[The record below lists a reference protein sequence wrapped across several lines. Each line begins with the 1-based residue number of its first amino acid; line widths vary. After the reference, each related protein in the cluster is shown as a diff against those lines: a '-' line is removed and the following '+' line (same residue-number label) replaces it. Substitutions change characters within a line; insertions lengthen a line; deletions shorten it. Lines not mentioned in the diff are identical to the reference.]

1 MKGKKRIWWR
11 PLVFAVLFSIV
22 FCVVSQMFITA
33 DRSDI
38 SNIRGFYYEPKN
50 SLDVVT
56 MGPSEMYTGYAP
68 TLAWHEFGYT
78 SYNFGAGAIPCNL
91 YKSMLKEVLKR
102 QNPKLIVVNISDYYD
117 GEWNYDDEVYMRKW
131 IDNIP
136 WSQNKIDTIKD
147 VIAKNDRA
155 GYFYSLWKYH
165 DNWANPLDVF
175 NALKVKIYL
184 AENGGTN
191 NKGFL
196 TNTTITGGQEN
207 LAALGKR
214 DSLNM
219 SFSKKTE
226 GYLRDFLDFCKE
238 CNIENML
245 FIAMPHQMKSINADV
260 IDQIGGIVGEYGYD
274 FMNLDKSY
282 AQIGIDDAT
291 DFSDGE
297 HMNVNG
303 MEKFTT
309 YLGQYIVDNY
319 DVARSDSGYTDDIK
333 ADWDACY
340 EKTMGIIDR
349 CKEDMKSG
357 IHKEYW
363 EGD

>member
-136 WSQNKIDTIKD
+136 WSQNKIDTI
-147 VIAKNDRA
+147 
-155 GYFYSLWKYH
+155 
-165 DNWANPLDVF
+165 
-175 NALKVKIYL
+175 
-184 AENGGTN
+184 
-191 NKGFL
+191 
-196 TNTTITGGQEN
+196 
-207 LAALGKR
+207 
-214 DSLNM
+214 
-219 SFSKKTE
+219 
-226 GYLRDFLDFCKE
+226 
-238 CNIENML
+238 
-245 FIAMPHQMKSINADV
+245 
-260 IDQIGGIVGEYGYD
+260 
-274 FMNLDKSY
+274 
-282 AQIGIDDAT
+282 
-291 DFSDGE
+291 
-297 HMNVNG
+297 
-303 MEKFTT
+303 
-309 YLGQYIVDNY
+309 
-319 DVARSDSGYTDDIK
+319 
-333 ADWDACY
+333 
-340 EKTMGIIDR
+340 
-349 CKEDMKSG
+349 
-357 IHKEYW
+357 
-363 EGD
+363 

>member
-102 QNPKLIVVNISDYYD
+102 QDPKLIVVNISDYYD

-147 VIAKNDRA
+147 VIAKTTGRDIFTA
-155 GYFYSLWKYH
+155 CG
-165 DNWANPLDVF
+165 
-175 NALKVKIYL
+175 
-184 AENGGTN
+184 
-191 NKGFL
+191 
-196 TNTTITGGQEN
+196 NTMITGRIRLMYLMLLKLKYTLQKMVGQTI
-207 LAALGKR
+207 K
-214 DSLNM
+214 
-219 SFSKKTE
+219 
-226 GYLRDFLDFCKE
+226 DF
-238 CNIENML
+238 
-245 FIAMPHQMKSINADV
+245 
-260 IDQIGGIVGEYGYD
+260 
-274 FMNLDKSY
+274 
-282 AQIGIDDAT
+282 
-291 DFSDGE
+291 
-297 HMNVNG
+297 
-303 MEKFTT
+303 
-309 YLGQYIVDNY
+309 
-319 DVARSDSGYTDDIK
+319 
-333 ADWDACY
+333 
-340 EKTMGIIDR
+340 
-349 CKEDMKSG
+349 
-357 IHKEYW
+357 
-363 EGD
+363 